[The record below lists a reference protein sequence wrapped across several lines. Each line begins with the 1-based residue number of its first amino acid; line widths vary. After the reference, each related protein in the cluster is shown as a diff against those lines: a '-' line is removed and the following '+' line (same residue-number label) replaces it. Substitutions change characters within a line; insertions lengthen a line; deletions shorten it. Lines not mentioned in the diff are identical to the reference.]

1 MCFAV
6 KKQNTFY
13 ILPKMKKIILTLFL
27 LLLTA
32 VARGEKEPV
41 TLHTT
46 SGDIYGELIL
56 PQGNTPCPVVLII
69 AGSGPTDRDGNTIGT
84 NLKNNSLLYLAE
96 ALAERGIATLRYD
109 KRGIG
114 ESTGAAANEEDLR
127 FEHYIDDAVAWAD
140 LLGADSRFTSVTIAG
155 HSEGSLI
162 GMVAS
167 ARSEAVS
174 RFISIAGAGRPAYE
188 ILDEQLSR
196 QPEEVRSSA
205 AAINSELRNGNIVE
219 DVPAGLAAL
228 YRKSVQPYLISWFRY
243 NPAEEIAK
251 LHIPVLILQ
260 GDKDIQVSTNDA
272 EKLRM
277 ARIFSSYYIIENMNH
292 VLKECSSNDIL
303 SQMQTYQNPDLPIKE
318 ELVEHIVRFIT
329 N

>member
-1 MCFAV
+1 MFCH

-13 ILPKMKKIILTLFL
+13 ISLKMKKTILTLFL
-27 LLLTA
+27 LLFTA

-41 TLHTT
+41 ALHTT

-56 PQGNTPCPVVLII
+56 PQGDVPCPVVLII

-174 RFISIAGAGRPAYE
+174 HFISIAGAGRPAYE

-272 EKLRM
+272 GKLRM